1 MTTPRLFVTAPLLE
15 GVSVPATPGQA
26 HYLGTVMRRGVGD
39 PVLLFN
45 GAEGEWQA
53 RIASLRRDRAE
64 FAVEHR
70 LRPQEP
76 EPDLWQLFALLK
88 RDATDLVLR
97 AATERAV
104 AAKAETLIRRAH
116 SRGAAIGV
124 AVTGSDGQ
132 AVRRLELYLADVVSD
147 VERS

>member
-1 MTTPRLFVTAPLLE
+1 MTITEAGEQP
-15 GVSVPATPGQA
+15 VPARSSIDQTMADDGLYEIRITTGEA
-26 HYLGTVMRRGVGD
+26 
-39 PVLLFN
+39 
-45 GAEGEWQA
+45 GA
-53 RIASLRRDRAE
+53 I
-64 FAVEHR
+64 
-70 LRPQEP
+70 
-76 EPDLWQLFALLK
+76 
-88 RDATDLVLR
+88 LR